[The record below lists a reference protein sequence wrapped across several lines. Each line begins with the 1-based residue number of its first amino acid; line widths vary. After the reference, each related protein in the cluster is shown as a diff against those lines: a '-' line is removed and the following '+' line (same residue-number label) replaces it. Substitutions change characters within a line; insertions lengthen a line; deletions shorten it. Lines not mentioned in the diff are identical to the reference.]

1 MHLLDKF
8 LTLQQSLTKLGVQN
22 SRSER
27 DDSDIKIQVIL
38 KSCCQ
43 LLNVAR
49 ASLWLFSENKKT
61 IVCQYLYVKAKDK
74 FAAGL
79 EIPES
84 TCPEYFKALNT
95 SRVINADN
103 ARTDYRTREFL
114 NVYLTPLNIMSMLD
128 APIFRDGKLAGVLC
142 IEQTLTE
149 QHWDM
154 AEISYAV
161 SVADSISLV
170 YAQSYWFSEKQKM
183 RYMER
188 VDPLTCL
195 ENRLFFQKR
204 ITQDI
209 THAVCNSKFAVVLI
223 GLDDF
228 TDINTRFSYDFA
240 NKLLCEVAR
249 RLEKI
254 TCEASYSLSRVG
266 GDLFAL
272 WLPRIIEHRQLDE
285 VVIGI
290 KAQFIDEF
298 KTLSNEV
305 IKLTASLGV
314 FICDV
319 NESVDKDPLR
329 KAEIAMLKA
338 KQEGNGTVSYFNPIW
353 LIEHQ
358 EEAVLEKEFVDALYN
373 GEIVAFYQPI
383 IKQDYQTSG
392 FALEAL
398 VRWLHPVKGVITPN
412 IILPIAKR
420 LGLMGEL
427 GNVVFEQT
435 CMDIKEFINL
445 GLNLKKVSVN
455 ISSEQ
460 LFSPLLIK
468 QIQHCLDA
476 YQVSTSLI
484 EFEIVEELIAGDFEV
499 LSKQMEK
506 LTDLGIKLSIDDF
519 GTGYSS
525 LSRLKNLNVSKLKID
540 KSFVDGLP
548 SGEEDICIVRSI
560 IGLAKG
566 MGLQLVAEGVE
577 HEEQAQWLFKNGCDY
592 LQGYLISKPISSTH
606 IIKLMSKENDFFS
619 ANSNN

>member
-8 LTLQQSLTKLGVQN
+8 LTLQQSLTKFGIQN
-22 SRSER
+22 SRSEK

-49 ASLWLFSENKKT
+49 VSLWLFSKDKKS
-61 IVCQYLYVKAKDK
+61 IVCQYLYIKADDK
-74 FAAGL
+74 FESGL

-84 TCPEYFKALNT
+84 ACPEYFEALNT

-103 ARTDYRTREFL
+103 AQTDYRTREFL
-114 NVYLTPLNIMSMLD
+114 ADYLTPLNIMSMLD
-128 APIFRDGKLAGVLC
+128 APIFREGELAGVLC
-142 IEQTLTE
+142 IEQTIAP
-149 QHWDM
+149 QVWDM
-154 AEISYAV
+154 AEISYSV
-161 SVADSISLV
+161 SVADSISLI
-170 YAQSYWFSEKQKM
+170 YAQSCWFSEKQKM

-195 ENRLFFQKR
+195 ENRFFFQKR
-204 ITQDI
+204 IAQDI
-209 THAVCNSKFAVVLI
+209 THAAGDNQFAVILI

-228 TDINTRFSYDFA
+228 TNINTRFSYDFA
-240 NKLLCEVAR
+240 NKLLCEISR
-249 RLEKI
+249 RLENISSKVP
-254 TCEASYSLSRVG
+254 YNLSRVG

-272 WLPRIIEHRQLDE
+272 WLPSIKEQSQLDKM
-285 VVIGI
+285 IFDI
-290 KAQFIDEF
+290 KDQFTTAF
-298 KTLSNEV
+298 KTFTNEM
-305 IKLTASLGV
+305 IHLTASIGV
-314 FICDV
+314 ISCHM
-319 NESVDKDPLR
+319 NELIDKDPLR

-338 KQEGNGTVSYFNPIW
+338 KEEGNGVVSYFDPIW

-358 EEAVLEKEFVDALYN
+358 EEAILEKEFVDALN
-373 GEIVAFYQPI
+373 HGQIVPFYQPI
-383 IKQDYQTSG
+383 IKQEYESSG

-398 VRWLHPVKGVITPN
+398 VRWIHPTKGVISPYV
-412 IILPIAKR
+412 ILPIAKR

-427 GNVVFEQT
+427 GNVIFEQT
-435 CMDIKEFINL
+435 CIDIKQFINL

-460 LFSPLLIK
+460 LFSSLLIK
-468 QIQHCLDA
+468 HIEDCLDK
-476 YQVSTSLI
+476 YQVSTFLI
-484 EFEIVEELIAGDFEV
+484 EFEIVEELLSGDFDV
-499 LSKQMEK
+499 LSNQMEK
-506 LTDLGIKLSIDDF
+506 LISLGINLSIDDF

-548 SGEEDICIVRSI
+548 HDEGDICIVRSI

-577 HEEQAQWLFKNGCDY
+577 NQEQAEWLFKNGCDY
-592 LQGYLISKPISSTH
+592 LQGYLISKPIPSAD
-606 IIKLMSKENDFFS
+606 IIQLMTDENHFFTD
-619 ANSNN
+619 NCK

>member
-1 MHLLDKF
+1 MDLLNKF

-22 SRSER
+22 SQSEK

-49 ASLWLFSENKKT
+49 VSLWLFSENKKT
-61 IVCQYLYVKAKDK
+61 IVCHYLYVGAEDK
-74 FAAGL
+74 FEAGL

-84 TCPEYFKALNT
+84 TYPEYFKALNT

-114 NVYLTPLNIMSMLD
+114 DGYLTPLNVVSILD

-142 IEQTLTE
+142 IEQTLTV

-209 THAVCNSKFAVVLI
+209 THAVDDNQFAVILI
-223 GLDDF
+223 GLDNF
-228 TDINTRFSYDFA
+228 TNINTRFSYDVA
-240 NKLLCEVAR
+240 NKLLCEIAR
-249 RLEKI
+249 RLENI
-254 TCEASYSLSRVG
+254 SSDAPYNLSRVG

-272 WLPRIIEHRQLDE
+272 WLPSIKNQSQLDQ
-285 VVIGI
+285 IILDI
-290 KAQFIDEF
+290 KEQFTVAF
-298 KTLSNEV
+298 KAFSNEM
-305 IKLTASLGV
+305 IHLTASVGIITCL
-314 FICDV
+314 I
-319 NESVDKDPLR
+319 NELVDKDPLR

-338 KQEGNGTVSYFNPIW
+338 KKEGNGLVSYFNPIW

-358 EEAVLEKEFVDALYN
+358 EEAILEKEFVDALN
-373 GEIVAFYQPI
+373 GGQIVPFYQPI
-383 IKQDYQTSG
+383 IKQDYQSSG

-398 VRWLHPVKGVITPN
+398 VRWLHPTKGVISPYV
-412 IILPIAKR
+412 ILPIAKR

-427 GNVVFEQT
+427 GNVIFEQT
-435 CMDIKEFINL
+435 CIDIKQFIHL

-460 LFSPLLIK
+460 LFSSLLIK
-468 QIQHCLDA
+468 QIGDCLDR

-484 EFEIVEELIAGDFEV
+484 EFEIVEELLSGDFDV
-499 LSKQMEK
+499 LSNQMEK
-506 LTDLGIKLSIDDF
+506 LTDLGINLSIDDF

-548 SGEEDICIVRSI
+548 NDEGDICIIRSI

-577 HEEQAQWLFKNGCDY
+577 CEEQAQWLFENDCDY
-592 LQGYLISKPISSTH
+592 LQGYLISKPIHSTE
-606 IIKLMSKENDFFS
+606 IIKLMSQKNDFF
-619 ANSNN
+619 AVNTKH

>member
-22 SRSER
+22 SRSEK
-27 DDSDIKIQVIL
+27 DDSDFKIQVIL

-49 ASLWLFSENKKT
+49 ASLWLFSKDKKS
-61 IVCQYLYVKAKDK
+61 IFCQYLYIKADDK
-74 FAAGL
+74 FECGL
-79 EIPES
+79 EILEPA
-84 TCPEYFKALNT
+84 CPDYFKALNT

-103 ARTDYRTREFL
+103 ARTDDRTREFL
-114 NVYLTPLNIMSMLD
+114 EGYLTPLNIMSMLD
-128 APIFRDGKLAGVLC
+128 APIFRDGELAGVLC
-142 IEQTLTE
+142 IEQTITPKF
-149 QHWDM
+149 WDM
-154 AEISYAV
+154 AEISYSV
-161 SVADSISLV
+161 SVADSISLI
-170 YAQSYWFSEKQKM
+170 YAQSCWFSEKQKM

-188 VDPLTCL
+188 IDPLTCL

-209 THAVCNSKFAVVLI
+209 THAIADNQFAVILI

-228 TDINTRFSYDFA
+228 TNINTRFSYDFA
-240 NKLLCEVAR
+240 NKLLCKIAR
-249 RLEKI
+249 RLENI
-254 TCEASYSLSRVG
+254 TSDVPYNLSRVG

-272 WLPRIIEHRQLDE
+272 WLPSIKNKSQLDK
-285 VVIGI
+285 ITLGI
-290 KAQFIDEF
+290 KEKFTDGF
-298 KTLSNEV
+298 KTFTNEM
-305 IKLTASLGV
+305 IHLTASVGV
-314 FICDV
+314 ISCHV
-319 NESVDKDPLR
+319 NELADKDPLR

-338 KQEGNGTVSYFNPIW
+338 KKEGNGLVSYFNPVW

-358 EEAVLEKEFVDALYN
+358 EEAILEKEFVDALN
-373 GEIVAFYQPI
+373 DGQIVPFYQPI
-383 IKQDYQTSG
+383 IKQDYQSSG

-398 VRWLHPVKGVITPN
+398 VRWLHPTKGVISPYV
-412 IILPIAKR
+412 ILPIAKR

-427 GNVVFEQT
+427 GNVIFEQT
-435 CMDIKEFINL
+435 CIDIKQFIHL

-460 LFSPLLIK
+460 LFSSLLIK
-468 QIQHCLDA
+468 QIEDCLDR

-484 EFEIVEELIAGDFEV
+484 EFEIVEELLSGDFDV
-499 LSKQMEK
+499 LSNQMEK
-506 LTDLGIKLSIDDF
+506 LTDLGINLSIDDF

-548 SGEEDICIVRSI
+548 NDEGDICIIRSI

-577 HEEQAQWLFKNGCDY
+577 HEEQAQWLFENDCDY
-592 LQGYLISKPISSTH
+592 LQGYLISKPIHSTE
-606 IIKLMSKENDFFS
+606 IIKLMSQKNDFF
-619 ANSNN
+619 AVNTKH

>member
-1 MHLLDKF
+1 MDLLNKF

-22 SRSER
+22 SQSDK

-49 ASLWLFSENKKT
+49 VSLWLFSENKKT
-61 IVCQYLYVKAKDK
+61 IVCHYLYVGAEDK
-74 FAAGL
+74 FEAGL

-84 TCPEYFKALNT
+84 TYPEYFKALNT

-103 ARTDYRTREFL
+103 AKTDYRTREFL
-114 NVYLTPLNIMSMLD
+114 DGYLTPLNVVSILD

-142 IEQTLTE
+142 IEQTLTV

-209 THAVCNSKFAVVLI
+209 THAVDDNQFAVILI
-223 GLDDF
+223 GLDNF
-228 TDINTRFSYDFA
+228 TNINTRFSYDVA
-240 NKLLCEVAR
+240 NKLLCEIAR
-249 RLEKI
+249 RLESI
-254 TCEASYSLSRVG
+254 SSDAPYNLSRVG

-272 WLPRIIEHRQLDE
+272 WLPSIKNQSQLDQ
-285 VVIGI
+285 IILDI
-290 KAQFIDEF
+290 KEQFTVAF
-298 KTLSNEV
+298 KTFSNEM
-305 IKLTASLGV
+305 IHLTASVGIITCL
-314 FICDV
+314 I
-319 NESVDKDPLR
+319 NELVDKDPLR

-338 KQEGNGTVSYFNPIW
+338 KKEGNGLVSYFNPIW

-358 EEAVLEKEFVDALYN
+358 EEAILEKEFVDALN
-373 GEIVAFYQPI
+373 GGQIVPFYQPI
-383 IKQDYQTSG
+383 IKQDYQSSG

-398 VRWLHPVKGVITPN
+398 VRWLHPTKGVISPYV
-412 IILPIAKR
+412 ILPIAKR

-427 GNVVFEQT
+427 GNVIFEQT
-435 CMDIKEFINL
+435 CIDIKQFIHL

-460 LFSPLLIK
+460 LFSSLLIK
-468 QIQHCLDA
+468 QIGDCLDR

-484 EFEIVEELIAGDFEV
+484 EFEIVEELLSGDFDV
-499 LSKQMEK
+499 LSNQMEK
-506 LTDLGIKLSIDDF
+506 LTDLGINLSIDDF

-548 SGEEDICIVRSI
+548 NDEGDICIIRSI

-577 HEEQAQWLFKNGCDY
+577 CEEQAQWLFENDCDY
-592 LQGYLISKPISSTH
+592 LQGYLISKPIHSTE
-606 IIKLMSKENDFFS
+606 IIKLMSQKNDFF
-619 ANSNN
+619 AVNTKH

>member
-1 MHLLDKF
+1 MNLLDKF

-22 SRSER
+22 SRSEK
-27 DDSDIKIQVIL
+27 DDSDIKIQMIL

-43 LLNVAR
+43 RLNVAR
-49 ASLWLFSENKKT
+49 TSLWLFSKNKKS
-61 IVCQYLYVKAKDK
+61 IVCQYLYIKADDK
-74 FAAGL
+74 FEVGL

-84 TCPEYFKALNT
+84 ICPDYFKALNT
-95 SRVINADN
+95 IRVINAND
-103 ARTDYRTREFL
+103 ARTDHRTKEFIDG
-114 NVYLTPLNIMSMLD
+114 YLTPLNIMSLLD
-128 APIFRDGKLAGVLC
+128 APVFKDGKLAGVLC
-142 IEQTLTE
+142 VEQTITE

-154 AEISYAV
+154 AEISYSV
-161 SVADSISLV
+161 SVADSISLI
-170 YAQSYWFSEKQKM
+170 YAQSNWFSEKQKM

-188 VDPLTCL
+188 IDPLTCL

-209 THAVCNSKFAVVLI
+209 THNVGNNKIAVILI

-228 TDINTRFSYDFA
+228 TNINTRFSYDFA
-240 NKLLCEVAR
+240 NKLLCKIAR

-254 TCEASYSLSRVG
+254 TSEVPYSLSRVG

-272 WLPRIIEHRQLDE
+272 WLPIIKNKRQLDKLIIE
-285 VVIGI
+285 I

-298 KTLSNEV
+298 KTFSNEM
-305 IKLTASLGV
+305 IKLTASLGIFSCNV
-314 FICDV
+314 
-319 NESVDKDPLR
+319 EELVDKDPLR

-338 KQEGNGTVSYFNPIW
+338 KKNGNNSVSHFNPIW

-358 EEAVLEKEFVDALYN
+358 EEAILEKEFVDALNN

-383 IKQDYQTSG
+383 IKQDYHSSG

-398 VRWLHPVKGVITPN
+398 VRWLHPVKGIITPN

-427 GNVVFEQT
+427 GNVIFEQT
-435 CMDIKEFINL
+435 CVDIKQFSNL
-445 GLNLKKVSVN
+445 ELNLKKISVN

-460 LFSPLLIK
+460 LFSPMLIK
-468 QIQHCLDA
+468 KIQDCLDTH
-476 YQVSTSLI
+476 QVSTSLI
-484 EFEIVEELIAGDFEV
+484 EFEIVEELLSGDFRF

-548 SGEEDICIVRSI
+548 HDEGDICIVRSI

-577 HEEQAQWLFKNGCDY
+577 NQEQAEWLFKNGCDY
-592 LQGYLISKPISSTH
+592 LQGYLISKPIPSAD
-606 IIKLMSKENDFFS
+606 IIQLMTDENHFFTD
-619 ANSNN
+619 NCK